1 MFNITVHEIIFGRV
15 IEKGIVKG
23 KSRNLMLASDGMHIK
38 GGKPKIADKV
48 LKRNIHFIDGDK
60 YMSCIKV
67 RHSPL
72 YLSNTDLAGRN
83 IMAEFAQKK
92 YGSWNCYPISGSNY
106 RGIMVDSQ

>member
-1 MFNITVHEIIFGRV
+1 V

-83 IMAEFAQKK
+83 IMAEFAQKSMAA
-92 YGSWNCYPISGSNY
+92 GTVIPLVVVIIEG
-106 RGIMVDSQ
+106 

>member
-38 GGKPKIADKV
+38 GGKPKKADKV

-83 IMAEFAQKK
+83 IMAEFEQKSMAA
-92 YGSWNCYPISGSNY
+92 GTVIPLVVVMIEG
-106 RGIMVDSQ
+106 